1 MQKKL
6 KSVPEAS
13 SHVRHSNNNAAKP
26 PAWRGHRQR
35 FASDSPEYVAMDRS
49 KQHQPSD

>member
-6 KSVPEAS
+6 KRIPDAS
-13 SHVRHSNNNAAKP
+13 SHVRHSHNSAAEP

-35 FASDSPEYVAMDRS
+35 FASDSPEYVAMDS
-49 KQHQPSD
+49 FKQHQSSD